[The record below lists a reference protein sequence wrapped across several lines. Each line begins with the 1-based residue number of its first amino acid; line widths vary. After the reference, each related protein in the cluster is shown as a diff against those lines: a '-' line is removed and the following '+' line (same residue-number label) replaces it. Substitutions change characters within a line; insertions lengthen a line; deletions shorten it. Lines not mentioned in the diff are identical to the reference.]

1 MELKIG
7 TQLILEPTHTEK
19 VERFRCKVVEQMED
33 MLFID
38 YPINVA
44 TKKTVFLLDGTQF
57 RATFLTENKQSFA
70 FNTEVLGRRS
80 GNIPMIMLVRPS
92 KEEFIK
98 IQRRE
103 YVRVDTPADVAV
115 NFDNQTYQFVTHD
128 ISAGGIAL
136 NLNRIVNFK
145 DGDMVNLT
153 IVLPFSN
160 GEIKYIQT
168 DARIVRIFDRDN
180 LKIASIQF
188 SDTDEMDQQLIV
200 RFCFERQLIIRKKE
214 MNTEY

>member
-19 VERFRCKVVEQMED
+19 VERFRCKVVEKTED

-145 DGDMVNLT
+145 DGDLVNLT

-168 DARIVRIFDRDN
+168 DSRIVRIFDRDN

-188 SDTDEMDQQLIV
+188 SDTDEIDQQLIV

>member
-19 VERFRCKVVEQMED
+19 VERFRCKVVEKTED

-145 DGDMVNLT
+145 DGDLVNLT

-188 SDTDEMDQQLIV
+188 SDTDEIDQQLIV

>member
-19 VERFRCKVVEQMED
+19 VERFRCKVVEKTED

-145 DGDMVNLT
+145 DGDLVNLT

-214 MNTEY
+214 MNT